1 MSLRSATDNRVFR
14 ERWKDPLLRLED
26 LRDDDKKVGP
36 AAWDAALGRVSD
48 ADRDVVQLLLKGDLA
63 P

>member
-1 MSLRSATDNRVFR
+1 MFR
-14 ERWKDPLLRLED
+14 ERWNDHLLRLED

-36 AAWDAALGRVSD
+36 AAWDAALARVSD
-48 ADRDVVQLLLKGDLA
+48 SDRGVVELLLKGDLA